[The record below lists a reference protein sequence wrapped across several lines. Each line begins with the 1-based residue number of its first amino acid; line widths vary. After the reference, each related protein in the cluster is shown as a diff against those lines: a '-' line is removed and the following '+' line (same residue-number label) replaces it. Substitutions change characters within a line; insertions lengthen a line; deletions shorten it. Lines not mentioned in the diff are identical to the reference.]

1 MSELVDRFGLSR
13 RRFLRNA
20 ATAGVATASAAAVTL
35 GPARRAHAAPPGRS
49 VAVFGAGVAGL
60 TAAHELVD
68 RGYTVTVYE
77 RKALGGK
84 ARSIP
89 VPNSGHEPLPGE
101 HGFRFFPGF
110 YRNVTDTM
118 RRIPFAGNSQGV
130 WQNLT
135 RATSYLHSG
144 LGRADLTIPL
154 PFPIPTLPNPVTPKA
169 FIESL
174 TTVFQTLFRLP
185 IYEAAYA
192 AQKLAVYV
200 TSCNERKIGQ
210 WDNMTW
216 ERYIG
221 ADRASKEYNRYLAD
235 GIIRNLAASKSRDA
249 SAHSIGLVGEAS
261 VWSILLLGNDSDNK
275 GFDRVLNGPTSSQW
289 IDPWVEH
296 LSSKGVEFRVGSA
309 LSGLQTNGRH
319 IASATVTDATGTRTP
334 VQADWYVAAIPCEK
348 LAAVLTADLLAADP
362 ALANVARLRTE
373 WMNGLMFYLRERV
386 DVTKGHVNYV
396 DSGWGLTS
404 ISEAQF
410 WKRPLTSYGDGTVK
424 DCLSAIISDWDTP
437 GNFNGKSAKQCSAN
451 EIVTEAWTQI
461 KAHLND
467 TGTVLTDAM
476 VHSWMLDPA
485 IINPGTPGIVNDEPL
500 FIQDPGSW
508 LRRPGSVTA
517 IDNLFL
523 AGEWVQ
529 TDQNVTTMEGA
540 NEGGRQAANGVL
552 QASGYAGPAVQ
563 IVPLFQ
569 APWWAPFK
577 AADQLRYRA
586 KLPHAFD
593 IVDARWPGR

>member
-1 MSELVDRFGLSR
+1 MSQRQLSR
-13 RRFLRNA
+13 RGFLRDA
-20 ATAGVATASAAAVTL
+20 ATVGFAATGAASL
-35 GPARRAHAAPPGRS
+35 GPILIAGAEPPGRS

-89 VPNSGHEPLPGE
+89 VPNSGAAPLPGE

-118 RRIPFAGNSQGV
+118 RRIPFAGNSRGV

-154 PFPIPTLPNPVTPKA
+154 PFPLPPLPNPITPKA
-169 FIESL
+169 FIESVA
-174 TTVFQTLFRLP
+174 TVFQTLLRLP
-185 IYEAAYA
+185 PWEAVYA

-200 TSCNERKIGQ
+200 TSCDERKIGQ
-210 WDNMTW
+210 WDNITW

-249 SAHSIGLVGEAS
+249 SAHSIGWVGEAS
-261 VWSILLLGNDSDNK
+261 IWSILLLGNDSDNK

-289 IDPWVEH
+289 LDPWVAH
-296 LSSKGVEFRVGSA
+296 LESLGVQFNVGQA
-309 LSGLQTNGRH
+309 LSGFTTNGSH
-319 IASATVTDATGTRTP
+319 IAAATVTDRTGVPRP
-334 VQADWYVAAIPCEK
+334 VTADWYVSAVPCEK
-348 LAAVLTADLLAADP
+348 FAAVLTPQMLEADP
-362 ALANVARLRTE
+362 NLANVARLRTE
-373 WMNGLMFYLRERV
+373 WMNGLMFYLRKQV
-386 DVTKGHVNYV
+386 NVTKGHVNYA

-424 DCLSAIISDWDTP
+424 DCLSAIISDWTTP
-437 GNFNGKSAKQCSAN
+437 GNFNGKSARDCTPQ
-451 EIVTEAWTQI
+451 EIATETWAQI

-467 TGTVLTDAM
+467 TDKVVTDAM
-476 VHSWMLDPA
+476 LHSWMLDPS
-485 IINPGTPGIVNDEPL
+485 ILNPGTPGVDNDEPL

-508 LRRPGSVTA
+508 ARRPTSVTA

-523 AGEWVQ
+523 AGDWVK

-552 QASGYAGPAVQ
+552 LASGYSGPAVK

-569 APWWAPFK
+569 APWWKPFK
-577 AADQLRYRA
+577 DVDKQRYRA
-586 KLPHAFD
+586 KLPNVLD
-593 IVDARWPGR
+593 IVDARWPAR

>member
-1 MSELVDRFGLSR
+1 MTERHLSR
-13 RRFLRNA
+13 RGFLQNA
-20 ATAGVATASAAAVTL
+20 ASVGVAATGIATGAAML
-35 GPARRAHAAPPGRS
+35 GPARPAGAEPGRT

-68 RGYTVTVYE
+68 RGYAVTVYE

-89 VPNSGHEPLPGE
+89 VPNSGADPLPGE

-118 RRIPFAGNSQGV
+118 RRIPFAGNPHGV

-154 PFPIPTLPNPVTPKA
+154 PFPLPTLPNPITPKA
-169 FIESL
+169 FIESI
-174 TTVFQTLFRLP
+174 TTVLQTLFRLP
-185 IYEAAYA
+185 LHEAVYA

-200 TSCNERKIGQ
+200 TSCDERKIGQ
-210 WDNMTW
+210 WENMTW

-235 GIIRNLAASKSRDA
+235 GLIRNLAASKSKDS
-249 SAHSIGLVGEAS
+249 SAHSIGWVGEAS
-261 VWSILLLGNDSDNK
+261 IWSILLFGNDTDNK

-289 IDPWVEH
+289 IDPWVSH
-296 LSSKGVEFRVGSA
+296 LGSKGVGFRVGQA
-309 LSGLQTNGRH
+309 LSGFTIAGQH
-319 IASATVTDATGTRTP
+319 ITGATVTDALGISRP
-334 VQADWYVAAIPCEK
+334 VQADWYVSAVPCEK
-348 LAAVLTADLLAADP
+348 LAAVLTPELLAADP
-362 ALANVARLRTE
+362 NLANVALLRTE

-404 ISEAQF
+404 ISEGQF

-424 DCLSAIISDWDTP
+424 DCLSAIISDWSTP
-437 GNFNGKSAKQCSAN
+437 GNFNGKSARQCTPQ
-451 EIVTEAWTQI
+451 EIAAEAWAQI

-467 TGTVLTDAM
+467 THTVLTDRM
-476 VHSWMLDPA
+476 LHSWMLDPS
-485 IINPGTPGIVNDEPL
+485 IMNSGTPLVANDEPL

-508 LRRPGSVTA
+508 QRRPTSVTG

-523 AGEWVQ
+523 AGEWVR

-552 QASGYAGPAVQ
+552 SASGYTGSKVK
-563 IVPLFQ
+563 IVPLFV

-577 AADQLRYRA
+577 AVDRLRYRS
-586 KLPHAFD
+586 KLPNVLD
-593 IVDARWPGR
+593 IIDTRWPV

>member
-1 MSELVDRFGLSR
+1 MSDRGRLHQQFSR
-13 RRFLRNA
+13 RSLLAGAAAGA
-20 ATAGVATASAAAVTL
+20 ATVLASRPGVARAA
-35 GPARRAHAAPPGRS
+35 PGRS

-60 TAAHELVD
+60 TAAHELAE
-68 RGYTVTVYE
+68 RGYSVTVYE

-89 VPNSGHEPLPGE
+89 VPNSGSTPLPAE

-118 RRIPFAGNSQGV
+118 RRVPFPGNARGV
-130 WQNLT
+130 WENLT

-144 LGRADLTIPL
+144 LSRADLTIPL
-154 PFPIPTLPNPVTPKA
+154 PFPLPTLPNPVTPKA
-169 FIESL
+169 FIESVA
-174 TTVFQTLFRLP
+174 TVFQTLFRLP
-185 IYEAAYA
+185 PWEAAYA

-200 TSCNERKIGQ
+200 TSCDERKIGQ

-216 ERYIG
+216 EKYIG
-221 ADRASKEYNRYLAD
+221 ADRASAEYNRYLAD

-261 VWSILLLGNDSDNK
+261 IWSILLLGNDIDNK

-289 IDPWVEH
+289 LDPWVQY
-296 LSSKGVEFRVGSA
+296 LRSLGVSFQVGKA
-309 LSGLQTNGRH
+309 LSGLQANGRH
-319 IASATVTDATGTRTP
+319 IAAATVAGAGSVPEP
-334 VQADWYVAAIPCEK
+334 VVADWYVSAIPCEK
-348 LAAVLTADLLAADP
+348 LATVLTPDVIAADP
-362 ALANVARLRTE
+362 NLANVARLRTE
-373 WMNGLMFYLRERV
+373 WMNGLMFYLRQRV

-396 DSGWGLTS
+396 DSGWGITS
-404 ISEAQF
+404 ISEEQF
-410 WKRPLTSYGDGTVK
+410 WKRSLTTYGDGTAK
-424 DCLSAIISDWDTP
+424 DCLSSILSDWSTP
-437 GNFNGKSAKQCSAN
+437 GNFNGKAARDCTPE
-451 EIVTEAWTQI
+451 EIAREAWAQI

-467 TGTVLTDAM
+467 TSRVVDDSM
-476 VHSWMLDPA
+476 VHSWFLDPA
-485 IINPGTPGIVNDEPL
+485 IMNPGTPAVANDEPL

-508 LRRPGSVTA
+508 LRRPESVTQL
-517 IDNLFL
+517 DNFFL
-523 AGEWVQ
+523 AGEWVK

-552 QASGYAGPAVQ
+552 LASGYRGPMVK
-563 IVPLFQ
+563 IVGLFQ

-577 AADQLRYRA
+577 AADRARYRA
-586 KLPHAFD
+586 RLPNVLD

>member
-1 MSELVDRFGLSR
+1 MTGSTMSR
-13 RRFLRNA
+13 RTLLTATVAAGTAAALTRSMPVTNA
-20 ATAGVATASAAAVTL
+20 AAGK
-35 GPARRAHAAPPGRS
+35 S

-60 TAAHELVD
+60 TAAHELAE

-89 VPNSGHEPLPGE
+89 VPNSGATPLPAE

-118 RRIPFAGNSQGV
+118 RRIPFPGNRNGV
-130 WQNLT
+130 WNNLT

-154 PFPIPTLPNPVTPKA
+154 PFPLPTIPNPITPKS
-169 FIESL
+169 FIESV
-174 TTVFQTLFRLP
+174 TTVLQTLFRLP
-185 IYEAAYA
+185 LWEAAYA

-200 TSCNERKIGQ
+200 TSCDERKLGQ
-210 WDNMTW
+210 WDHMTW
-216 ERYIG
+216 EDYIG
-221 ADRASKEYNRYLAD
+221 ANKRSVEYNRYLAD

-261 VWSILLLGNDSDNK
+261 VWSILLFGNDTDCK

-289 IDPWVEH
+289 LDPWVDH
-296 LSSKGVEFRVGSA
+296 LTSMGVTFRVGQA
-309 LSGLQTNGRH
+309 LSRLTPNGRH
-319 IASATVTDATGTRTP
+319 IASATVVDANGIQQP
-334 VQADWYVAAIPCEK
+334 VVADWYVSAIPCEK
-348 LAAVLTADLLAADP
+348 LAAVLTDDVIAADP
-362 ALANVARLRTE
+362 GLANVAALRTE

-396 DSGWGLTS
+396 DSGWGITS
-404 ISEAQF
+404 ISEEQF
-410 WKRPLTSYGDGTVK
+410 WKRSLTTYGDGTVK
-424 DCLSAIISDWDTP
+424 DCLSAILSDWSTP
-437 GNFNGKSAKQCSAN
+437 GNFNGKSAKQCTPA
-451 EIVTEAWTQI
+451 EIAAEAWAQI

-467 TGTVLTDAM
+467 TGHVLDDGM
-476 VHSWMLDPA
+476 LHSWFLDPA
-485 IINPGTPGIVNDEPL
+485 IIDSGTPNVRNDEPL

-508 LRRPGSVTA
+508 GRRPTSGTG

-540 NEGGRQAANGVL
+540 NEGGRQAANAVL
-552 QASGYAGPAVQ
+552 HASNYSGQTVK
-563 IVPLFQ
+563 IVTLFQ
-569 APWWAPFK
+569 APWWKPFK
-577 AADQLRYRA
+577 AADKARYRA
-586 KLPHAFD
+586 GKPNVLD
-593 IVDARWPGR
+593 LLDTRRPGS

>member
-1 MSELVDRFGLSR
+1 MSDSPQSCQQFSR
-13 RRFLRNA
+13 RSLLAGA
-20 ATAGVATASAAAVTL
+20 AAGAAAVL
-35 GPARRAHAAPPGRS
+35 ASRAPQTHAAPGRS

-60 TAAHELVD
+60 TAAHELVE

-89 VPNSGHEPLPGE
+89 VPNSGARPLPAE

-118 RRIPFAGNSQGV
+118 RRIPFPGNSRGV
-130 WQNLT
+130 WENLT

-144 LGRADLTIPL
+144 LGRADLTVPL
-154 PFPIPTLPNPVTPKA
+154 PFPLPTLPNPVTPKA
-169 FIESL
+169 FIESVA
-174 TTVFQTLFRLP
+174 TVFQTLFRLRP
-185 IYEAAYA
+185 WEAAYA

-200 TSCNERKIGQ
+200 TSCDERKIGQ

-216 ERYIG
+216 EKYIG
-221 ADRASKEYNRYLAD
+221 ADRGSPEYNRYLAD

-261 VWSILLLGNDSDNK
+261 VWSILLLGNDIDNK

-289 IDPWVEH
+289 LDPWVAH
-296 LSSKGVEFRVGSA
+296 LRSMGVSFQVGKA
-309 LSGLQTNGRH
+309 LSGLQPNGRH
-319 IASATVTDATGTRTP
+319 IASATVVGPGGVQEP
-334 VQADWYVAAIPCEK
+334 VVADCYVSAIPCEK
-348 LAAVLTADLLAADP
+348 LAAVLTPDVIAADP
-362 ALANVARLRTE
+362 NLANVARLRTE
-373 WMNGLMFYLRERV
+373 WMNGLMFYLRQRV

-396 DSGWGLTS
+396 DSGWGITS
-404 ISEAQF
+404 ISEEQF
-410 WKRPLTSYGDGTVK
+410 WKYSLRNYGDGTVK
-424 DCLSAIISDWDTP
+424 DCLSAILSDWSTP
-437 GNFNGKSAKQCSAN
+437 GNFNGKSARDCTPD
-451 EIVTEAWTQI
+451 EIAREAWAQI

-467 TGTVLTDAM
+467 TGRVLDDSM
-476 VHSWMLDPA
+476 LHSWFLDPA
-485 IINPGTPGIVNDEPL
+485 IMNPGTPSVANDEPL

-508 LRRPGSVTA
+508 SRRPESVTRL
-517 IDNLFL
+517 DNLFL
-523 AGEWVQ
+523 AGEWVK

-552 QASGYAGPAVQ
+552 LASGYRGPMVN
-563 IVPLFQ
+563 IVGLFQ

-577 AADQLRYRA
+577 AADRIRYRA
-586 KLPHAFD
+586 KLPNSLD
-593 IVDARWPGR
+593 IVDSRWPGR

>member
-1 MSELVDRFGLSR
+1 MPPRRPVSRRSLLAGTFAAGAAATLSR
-13 RRFLRNA
+13 TTVARA
-20 ATAGVATASAAAVTL
+20 A
-35 GPARRAHAAPPGRS
+35 PGRS

-60 TAAHELVD
+60 TAAHELAD
-68 RGYTVTVYE
+68 RGYSVAVYE

-89 VPNSGHEPLPGE
+89 VPNSGAAPLPAE

-118 RRIPFAGNSQGV
+118 RRIPFPGNANGV
-130 WQNLT
+130 WENLT

-154 PFPIPTLPNPVTPKA
+154 PFPLPPLPNPITPKA
-169 FIESL
+169 FIESV
-174 TTVFQTLFRLP
+174 TTVFETLFRLP
-185 IYEAAYA
+185 LWEAAYA

-200 TSCNERKIGQ
+200 TSCNERKLGQ
-210 WDNMTW
+210 WDYMTW
-216 ERYIG
+216 ESYIG
-221 ADRASKEYNRYLAD
+221 ADRLSAEYNRYLAD

-261 VWSILLLGNDSDNK
+261 VWSILLLGNDFDNK

-289 IDPWVEH
+289 LDPWIAH
-296 LSSKGVEFRVGSA
+296 LRSLGVTFHVGKA
-309 LSGLQTNGRH
+309 LSRLNVDGRH
-319 IASATVTDATGTRTP
+319 VATATVVGPNGVPEP
-334 VQADWYVAAIPCEK
+334 VLADWYVSAVPCEK
-348 LAAVLTADLLAADP
+348 LAAVLTPDVVAADP
-362 ALANVARLRTE
+362 GLANVAQLRTE
-373 WMNGLMFYLRERV
+373 WMNGLMFFLRERV

-404 ISEAQF
+404 ISEGQF
-410 WKRPLTSYGDGTVK
+410 WKRDLSTYGDGTVR
-424 DCLSAIISDWDTP
+424 DCLSAIISDWSTP
-437 GNFNGKSAKQCSAN
+437 GNFNRKSARDCVPEAIAS
-451 EIVTEAWTQI
+451 EAWAQI

-467 TGTVLTDAM
+467 TDQVLDDAM
-476 VHSWMLDPA
+476 LHSWFLDPS
-485 IINPGTPGIVNDEPL
+485 ITNSGTPAVDNDEPL

-508 LRRPGSVTA
+508 ARRPESVTGL
-517 IDNLFL
+517 DNFFL
-523 AGEWVQ
+523 AGEWVK

-552 QASGYAGPAVQ
+552 LASGYRGAMVK
-563 IVPLFQ
+563 IVELFQ

-577 AADQLRYRA
+577 AVDEARYRA
-586 KLPHAFD
+586 GLPNVLD